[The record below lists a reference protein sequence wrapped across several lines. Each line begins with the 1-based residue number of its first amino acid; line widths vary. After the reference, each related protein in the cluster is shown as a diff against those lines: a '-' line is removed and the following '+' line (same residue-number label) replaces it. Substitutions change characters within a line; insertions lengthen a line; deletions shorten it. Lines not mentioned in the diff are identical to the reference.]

1 MDIILHLCE
10 VKVVKIVWKDQINE
24 KEAHIKKLLVFRK
37 RNRLLDVV
45 DPTTY
50 REVYESSW

>member
-10 VKVVKIVWKDQINE
+10 VKVVKFVWKDQINE

-50 REVYESSW
+50 REVCESSW

>member
-10 VKVVKIVWKDQINE
+10 VKVVKFVWKDQINE